1 MAREAGHGLLGLER
15 AGSHSEYIPTGAM
28 LTEDSEV
35 FDVTIHLR
43 LQSFRRLLTA
53 LVVVSLSKYAS
64 TREGEHMNHS
74 L

>member
-15 AGSHSEYIPTGAM
+15 AGAHSEYIPTGAM
-28 LTEDSEV
+28 LTEGSEG
-35 FDVTIHLR
+35 FDVIIHLR

-53 LVVVSLSKYAS
+53 LVVVSLSKYTS
-64 TREGEHMNHS
+64 TCEGEHMNHS